1 MSEAIKT
8 DLETELALRLFERNA
23 TDIKL
28 RIQECEQIATEV
40 SLRSVLKAKYQQNA
54 VAVDLLLP
62 LADFNEVGVGGFA
75 DLIIE
80 NAEYQVEK
88 LEIAKAQEKY
98 WREEKKRRE
107 KLKRKKKWREFFA
120 EHPLIG
126 A

>member
-28 RIQECEQIATEV
+28 RIQECEQIVREV
-40 SLRSVLKAKYQQNA
+40 SLRIVLQAKYKRNA

-88 LEIAKAQEKY
+88 LEIAKAEKSI
-98 WREEKKRRE
+98 EEKIKKRRE

-120 EHPLIG
+120 EHPLLG